1 MTHKELLNQ
10 LVAAGIRWRY
20 GEKPDNLTK
29 RRIVWEMMYIINEG
43 YVDHYLMVFW
53 IFRQKAQ
60 NINYWACGAVPS
72 SIICYCLG
80 LTDIDPMKYGL
91 HSERFVNE
99 EPPKFQFDI
108 EESRFDEFMK
118 RAEEILAEN
127 EKDFDIPAI
136 RECLFKDLKPSSYL
150 NKKKERPLPD
160 DLEDEFARYALYR
173 PQTMDLFAAYVNRY
187 PKCDLLIYQEQMLV
201 ILKEVFHVG
210 FVKANKIRLSIQRGE
225 IEQVEA
231 YRQELFASSDLPDEE
246 KEKTWKRLTS
256 NPKAFLKAHAVS
268 CVLESYKYEWPES
281 FIKKWKEIGGCN
293 DGLAGVRN
301 ADGRWG
307 FIDKTGRLVIP
318 CQWKRTFF
326 FSEGLAGVQDDNENW
341 GFIDKIGKVVIP
353 FKWKIV
359 NEFHNGLANVQDDN
373 ENWGYI
379 DKTGKPAIPCQWK
392 RTYWFYE
399 GLASV
404 EGNNENWGYIDK
416 KGKLVVPY
424 QWKEAFCFHEG
435 LAQVMNADGR
445 WGFIDKTGKL
455 VIPCQWKRTFFF
467 SEGLAGVQDDNEK
480 WGFIDK
486 TGKVVLPFVWSNVQ
500 WFKNGRVR
508 VQTVLGGGWHDIDR
522 EGNDVQ

>member
-160 DLEDEFARYALYR
+160 DLEDEFARYALFR
-173 PQTMDLFAAYVNRY
+173 PDTIDLFATYVNHY
-187 PKCDLLIYQEQMLV
+187 PKCDILTYQEQMLE

-210 FVKANKIRLSIQRGE
+210 FVKANKIRISIQRGE

-246 KEKTWKRLTS
+246 KEKAWERLTS
-256 NPKAFLKAHAVS
+256 NPKAFLKAHVVS
-268 CVLESYKYEWPES
+268 SVLASYKYEMPEG
-281 FIKKWKEIGGCN
+281 FIKKWKEIREYN
-293 DGLAGVRN
+293 EGLAGVKN

-307 FIDKTGRLVIP
+307 FIDKSGR
-318 CQWKRTFF
+318 
-326 FSEGLAGVQDDNENW
+326 
-341 GFIDKIGKVVIP
+341 
-353 FKWKIV
+353 
-359 NEFHNGLANVQDDN
+359 
-373 ENWGYI
+373 
-379 DKTGKPAIPCQWK
+379 
-392 RTYWFYE
+392 
-399 GLASV
+399 
-404 EGNNENWGYIDK
+404 
-416 KGKLVVPY
+416 
-424 QWKEAFCFHEG
+424 
-435 LAQVMNADGR
+435 
-445 WGFIDKTGKL
+445 L

-486 TGKVVLPFVWSNVQ
+486 TGKVALPFVWSNVQ
-500 WFKNGRVR
+500 WFRNGRVR